1 MSEAVE
7 DTLFDHQGGTA
18 APWYRGWAI
27 SDEKR
32 DFFRA
37 RSARSREAKLR
48 ALAGVEE
55 PLHPLNTPAL
65 DPAVLMPTAPAHG
78 LGALS
83 LFSGGG
89 GLDLGFERAGYSHVA
104 SYDTLEAAGL
114 TLCSNR
120 PDWQIKAGE
129 EGDVREVD
137 WREYRDKADVI
148 HGGPPCQPFS
158 AAGRQRGHKDERNM
172 LPEFV
177 RAVRE
182 VRPLAFIAENVP
194 ALAGP
199 KFAPYLAE
207 AFVGPLS
214 RSHHIVRFRL
224 SAHDF
229 GVPQV
234 RHRVFFVGFLKKRD
248 AARFESPAPSHRA
261 DHLARGPAAAI
272 GADIPTMGARAA
284 LGLPDVGFDTLAPTL
299 RSTLTGPRHTTSVL
313 SMSGGSSPSG
323 RTALPRRVRLRAA
336 SRQRMDTS
344 ASLWLIVRFSRAS
357 RHHGLSMAPS
367 TWRWGRSATRSRH
380 LSPTAWLLPWRT
392 RWTHARTSL
401 LGDGVKPPVGR
412 SRSPFPASE
421 QLCGAAHDGGQPQG

>member
-1 MSEAVE
+1 MSDPVE

-18 APWYRGWAI
+18 APWYRGWTI

-32 DFFRA
+32 EFFRA
-37 RSARSREAKLR
+37 RSTRSREAKLR
-48 ALAGVEE
+48 ALEGTEE
-55 PLHPLNTPAL
+55 PLHPVNTPTLNPADL
-65 DPAVLMPTAPAHG
+65 MPAVPAHG

-89 GLDLGFERAGYSHVA
+89 GLDLGFERAGYGHVA

-114 TLCSNR
+114 TLRGNR
-120 PDWQIKAGE
+120 PGWPIKAGT
-129 EGDVREVD
+129 EGDVRDVN
-137 WREYRDKADVI
+137 WREYRDQADVI

-158 AAGRQRGHKDERNM
+158 TAGRQRGQQDERNM

-207 AFVGPLS
+207 AFVDPLS

-234 RHRVFFVGFLKKRD
+234 RHRIFFVGFLKKKD
-248 AARFESPAPSHRA
+248 AARFECPAPTHRA

-272 GADIPTMGARAA
+272 GATALTLGARAA
-284 LGLPDVGFDTLAPTL
+284 LGLPDTGFDALAPTL

-313 SMSGGSSPSG
+313 SSASAQRIWRELGIWPNG
-323 RTALPRRVRLRAA
+323 VAA
-336 SRQRMDTS
+336 SREAARCFP
-344 ASLWLIVRFSRAS
+344 AENGHFR
-357 RHHGLSMAPS
+357 LSVADCAVLQ
-367 TWRWGRSATRSRH
+367 G
-380 LSPTAWLLPWRT
+380 
-392 RWTHARTSL
+392 
-401 LGDGVKPPVGR
+401 
-412 SRSPFPASE
+412 FPASWSFH
-421 QLCGAAHDGGQPQG
+421 GAVYMALGQIGNSVAPPVAHRVGLAVARALDAYTG